1 MSTPGKAAKKEKKK
15 PIPVKTSLN
24 NPYDLRWAPLEKGQK
39 AFILNCL
46 TETIEALG
54 LKKIQVRVKGLRSSR
69 RRKSKQ
75 RDSKPPEAEKTA
87 RQPGWSDEASRRQLA
102 IGINEVTKGLEKDE
116 LSLVLVC
123 SSIRPAHMISHLI
136 PLSRTRAVPACQVPG
151 LSEGLS
157 GALGLSSVLALG
169 FKRGDTAFS
178 NTVGE
183 IASKVPPLCVPWVP
197 TEKEPARL
205 EDQSLGGDPHPGPT
219 DTGDLTGDPSD
230 PVKTET
236 QTEEP
241 PSNPPRGQK
250 RKLDLSHE
258 PGQDPTP
265 TLQPLKVKKTIPNPS
280 KIRKPK
286 KKKASAQK

>member
-197 TEKEPARL
+197 TEKE
-205 EDQSLGGDPHPGPT
+205 
-219 DTGDLTGDPSD
+219 
-230 PVKTET
+230 
-236 QTEEP
+236 
-241 PSNPPRGQK
+241 GQK